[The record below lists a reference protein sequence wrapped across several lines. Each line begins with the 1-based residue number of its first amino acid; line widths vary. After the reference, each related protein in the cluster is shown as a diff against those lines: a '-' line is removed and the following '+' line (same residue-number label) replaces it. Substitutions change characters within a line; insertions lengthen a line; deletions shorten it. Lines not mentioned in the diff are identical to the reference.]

1 LDQPVLA
8 IAVNDLEQV
17 FVLEKLVLLQLV
29 QELALTQL
37 VQKLQRVLVLQL
49 AQHLRPLALVE
60 LLHVAP
66 LQLVHSLGMKNYLQG
81 YMF

>member
-37 VQKLQRVLVLQL
+37 VQRVLVLQL
-49 AQHLRPLALVE
+49 AQHLLPLALVE
-60 LLHVAP
+60 LRHVAP

>member
-37 VQKLQRVLVLQL
+37 VQRVLVLQL
-49 AQHLRPLALVE
+49 AQHLQPLALVE

>member
-37 VQKLQRVLVLQL
+37 VQRVLVLQL
-49 AQHLRPLALVE
+49 ARHLQPLALVE

>member
-1 LDQPVLA
+1 MS
-8 IAVNDLEQV
+8 DLEQV

-37 VQKLQRVLVLQL
+37 VQRVLVLQL
-49 AQHLRPLALVE
+49 ARHLQPLALVE

-66 LQLVHSLGMKNYLQG
+66 LQLVHSLGMKNHLQG

>member
-1 LDQPVLA
+1 
-8 IAVNDLEQV
+8 
-17 FVLEKLVLLQLV
+17 
-29 QELALTQL
+29 LTQL
-37 VQKLQRVLVLQL
+37 VQRVLVLQL
-49 AQHLRPLALVE
+49 ARHLQPLALVE

>member
-1 LDQPVLA
+1 LDQPVLV
-8 IAVNDLEQV
+8 IAMSDLEQV

-37 VQKLQRVLVLQL
+37 VQRVLVLQL
-49 AQHLRPLALVE
+49 ARHLQPLALVE